1 MNNSNSKEVSMND
14 KHDKLA
20 SMFADGLDIFPDE
33 GDEVIEESIAETP
46 FLDKYTYNLSA
57 QAERRPNDYEVFG
70 RENEIE
76 DMVISLLRK
85 TKNSP
90 LLIGEAGVGKT
101 AIVEG
106 LALRIHRKQVPEPLQ
121 NLTVRVLEL
130 SSLMSNSLEGS
141 FLAKFKTIIEELIQT
156 KGENLLFIDEVHTL
170 MGAGSNG
177 QALDAGNVLKPAL
190 ARGEIQLVG
199 ATTIDEYHETIEN
212 DRALQR
218 RFQNIQIDEPT
229 MSQAEVILTGVR
241 PTFEQYHHVEIT
253 PAAIKTAISLS
264 VRYIPDRF
272 LPDKALDLLDE
283 ASTIVNADPD
293 RTVVREQ
300 EIAEVLKRRTGI
312 PVTTIL
318 KDEADRLNDI
328 EIRLKKRVK
337 GQDFAV
343 REVADAVTISK
354 AGLQDETKPIGTFLF
369 LGTTGVGKTELAKA
383 LAEVLFDDEN
393 AMIRFDMSEYS
404 QPGSSLKL
412 IGTRKDKGALTEAV
426 KHQPYSIVLF
436 DELEKSDREVHDLLL
451 QILDDG
457 RLTDGTGRQISFKNT
472 LVIMTTNIGAKKIK
486 LNSELKGEVDQL
498 SLREYNQ
505 FIESME
511 IELQTE
517 FRPEFINRIDHKI
530 VFKML
535 NQQVI
540 KQIAVKDLDILAAR
554 MARQKIS
561 LVYDDE
567 LLDYLANNGTDMDN
581 GARPLMRLINQK
593 VLAPISRQILKLPQR
608 GSAKYQIRVNVNG
621 HAPNGIDELID
632 KRTLNFVVHLVR
644 SEISDG

>member
-1 MNNSNSKEVSMND
+1 MAWEDFDESM
-14 KHDKLA
+14 LA
-20 SMFADGLDIFPDE
+20 DEEFLEPDDDDLVMADDRPATPYLDQ
-33 GDEVIEESIAETP
+33 
-46 FLDKYTYNLSA
+46 YTTDLSA
-57 QAERRPNDYEVFG
+57 KARQRPEDYEVFG
-70 RENEIE
+70 REKEIE
-76 DMVISLLRK
+76 DMVISLMRK
-85 TKNSP
+85 SKNSP

-106 LALRIHRKQVPEPLQ
+106 VCLRIVRGQVPPALQ

-141 FLAKFKTIIEELIQT
+141 FLAKFKAIISELVAT
-156 KGENLLFIDEVHTL
+156 KGQNLLFIDEIHTL
-170 MGAGSNG
+170 MGAGTNG

-190 ARGEIQLVG
+190 ARGEIQMVG

-229 MSQAEVILTGVR
+229 PAQAEVILTGVA
-241 PTFEQYHHVEIT
+241 PSYEKFQQVTISE
-253 PAAIKTAISLS
+253 AAIQAAVALS

-283 ASTIVNADPD
+283 ASTIVGTRVDSS
-293 RTVVREQ
+293 RTVTEV

-318 KDEADRLNDI
+318 KDEAERLQNI
-328 EIRLKKRVK
+328 EVKLTKRVK
-337 GQDFAV
+337 GQEFAV
-343 REVADAVTISK
+343 HEVADTITISK
-354 AGLQDETKPIGTFLF
+354 AGLQDETKPIGTFMF

-383 LAEVLFDDEN
+383 LAEVVFDDEA
-393 AMIRFDMSEYS
+393 AMIRLDMSEFS

-412 IGTRKDKGALTEAV
+412 IGTRKTKGVLTEAV
-426 KHQPYSIVLF
+426 KHRPYSIVLF
-436 DELEKSDREVHDLLL
+436 DELEKADREVHDLLL

-457 RLTDGTGRQISFKNT
+457 RLTDGTGRLISFKNT
-472 LVIMTTNIGAKKIK
+472 IVIMTTNIGAEKIK
-486 LNSELKGEVDQL
+486 MNAELKGEVDQL

-505 FIESME
+505 FMEGME

-535 NQQVI
+535 GKPVI
-540 KQIAVKDLDILAAR
+540 REIAVKDLAILAER
-554 MARQKIS
+554 MAGQNAELGYS
-561 LVYDDE
+561 DE
-567 LLDYLANNGTDMDN
+567 VLDYLSDNGTDVKN

-593 VLAPISRQILKLPQR
+593 VLAPIARRLLKLPREHGERYRFDVTVR
-608 GSAKYQIRVNVNG
+608 GE
-621 HAPNGIDELID
+621 APNGIDELID
-632 KRTLNFVVHLVR
+632 RRTLDFQVTALPSV
-644 SEISDG
+644 

>member
-1 MNNSNSKEVSMND
+1 MND
-14 KHDKLA
+14 KQDKLA
-20 SMFADGLDIFPDE
+20 SMFDDGLDIFPEEND
-33 GDEVIEESIAETP
+33 VIVEEFGTETP
-46 FLDKYTYNLSA
+46 YLDKYTYNLSMR
-57 QAERRPNDYEVFG
+57 AEKRPNDYEVFG
-70 RENEIE
+70 RESEVE

-106 LALRIHRKQVPEPLQ
+106 LALRINRKQVPKPLQ
-121 NLTVRVLEL
+121 NLTIRVLEL
-130 SSLMSNSLEGS
+130 SSLMNNSLDGN
-141 FLAKFKTIIEELIQT
+141 FLSKFKTIIEELIQT
-156 KGENLLFIDEVHTL
+156 KGKNLLFIDEVHTL
-170 MGAGSNG
+170 MGAGSDG
-177 QALDAGNVLKPAL
+177 QVLDAGNVLKPAL

-229 MSQAEVILTGVR
+229 TSQAEVILTGVR

-253 PAAIKTAISLS
+253 PSAIKAAITLS

-283 ASTIVNADPD
+283 ASTIVSADPD
-293 RTVVREQ
+293 HTVVRER

-328 EIRLKKRVK
+328 ENKLKKRVK

-343 REVADAVTISK
+343 HEVADAVTISK

-383 LAEVLFDDEN
+383 LAEVLFDNEN

-412 IGTRKDKGALTEAV
+412 IGTRKEKGALTEAV

-457 RLTDGTGRQISFKNT
+457 RLTDGTGRLISFKNT

-505 FIESME
+505 FIESMD

-517 FRPEFINRIDHKI
+517 FRPEFINRIDYKI

-535 NQQVI
+535 NKHVI
-540 KQIAVKDLDILAAR
+540 KEIAIKDLNILAAR
-554 MARQKIS
+554 MSRQKVS
-561 LVYDDE
+561 LIYDDE
-567 LLDYLANNGTDMDN
+567 LLDYLANNGTDIDN

-593 VLAPISRQILKLPQR
+593 VLAPISRQLLKLPQR
-608 GSAKYQIRVNVNG
+608 GSIKYQIKVSVNG

-632 KRTLNFVVHLVR
+632 KRTLSFMVQPSRKEMTN
-644 SEISDG
+644 G